1 MSDQAPPRARQ
12 VSEFLAP
19 FGRLR
24 LWPAVVAVGLAVVF
38 WAIALLSGVN
48 FSLWQLVL
56 LALAALLANSV
67 LNGMRADTVQAPEL
81 RVRAINEPSWRPF
94 TDVNRWED
102 RLIFA
107 QAKPGRFEDSNA
119 KRQLVEIASERLRL
133 RRGLTLAG
141 EPDQCR
147 ALLGEATFAFLTR
160 PVPDCPT
167 PRQLDEHLK
176 AIEEI

>member
-1 MSDQAPPRARQ
+1 MK
-12 VSEFLAP
+12 EFLAP

-24 LWPAVVAVGLAVVF
+24 LWPAVGAVAAAGFF
-38 WAIALLSGVN
+38 WVLGLLSGVD

-67 LNGMRADTVQAPEL
+67 VNGMRADTEKAPEL
-81 RVRAINEPSWRPF
+81 IVRTVNEPSWRPF
-94 TDVNRWED
+94 TEVNRWED

-107 QAKPGRFEDSNA
+107 EAKPGRFEGTNA
-119 KRQLVEIASERLRL
+119 KRQLVELAAERLRL
-133 RRGLTLAG
+133 RRGLSLTG
-141 EPDQCR
+141 QPDECR
-147 ALLGEATFAFLTR
+147 ALLGERTFQFLTG

-167 PRQLDEHLK
+167 PWQLDEHLQ